1 MSAATRTAPATQDMR
16 RAGAALGALALAAAL
31 VVAAA
36 FTQVSSTKSQAAPAA
51 GSAATAHDNGW
62 SSASSSGAGSGPQ
75 LIVRGANG
83 GGLNYTGIPYTPRHA
98 DVAVPGEF
106 VLGPGNLAPVG
117 IAVPLPPDLTP
128 MRGEFRL
135 SPGLAQP
142 PGIAGTLQESMT
154 QELIIRGSN
163 GGGLTY
169 TGIPYPAPGS
179 QELIIRGSNGG
190 GLTYTG
196 IPYPAPGSNRAGGV
210 NGTRLA
216 Q

>member
-1 MSAATRTAPATQDMR
+1 MSAATSTAPATQDMR

-51 GSAATAHDNGW
+51 GSAATAHDHGW
-62 SSASSSGAGSGPQ
+62 STASAVGSRE
-75 LIVRGANG
+75 LTVRGSNG
-83 GGLNYTGIPYTPRHA
+83 GGINYTGIPYPAPGHA
-98 DVAVPGEF
+98 DLAVPGEF

-117 IAVPLPPDLTP
+117 IAVALPPDLTP

-135 SPGLAQP
+135 GPGLAQP
-142 PGIAGTLQESMT
+142 SGIAGTMQQSMT
-154 QELIIRGSN
+154 QELIVRSSN
-163 GGGLTY
+163 GGGLNY

-179 QELIIRGSNGG
+179 ALELTIRGSNGG
-190 GLTYTG
+190 GISYTG
-196 IPYPAPGSNRAGGV
+196 IPYPAPASGRAGGA